1 MPLLQHQ
8 AQLGFIPAMTTNASD
23 QSANGNCFE
32 EKMPKNCR
40 TMTDKD
46 RTTV

>member
-1 MPLLQHQ
+1 MPLLLHR

-32 EKMPKNCR
+32 QKNAEKLP
-40 TMTDKD
+40 DD
-46 RTTV
+46 D